1 MVSARQL
8 LHLTAL
14 LGIAQADPAQ
24 RGWSVDL
31 FIPRHAAQQIADV
44 APDSEER
51 RLSGGEGHLSSLD
64 PWMKDIHCETPFD
77 CHGSLFG
84 DGVGGATVDFLI
96 CILLLLYM
104 FKGLGEICDVY
115 FMTAL
120 ENISEALQLSND
132 VAGATFMAAGS
143 SAPELIT
150 SVVSTFFM
158 VSDAGVGTIIGSAIF
173 NIFVIVGATGY
184 IACKGGKVLDIW
196 WYPLS
201 RDTGFYVVAITE
213 LAIVLSD
220 EKVHWY
226 EAVIFLCTY
235 ALYIGYMMINP
246 WVVEKLGGEPGKV
259 EEAEKGD
266 IEDGVPAAKTSDPAA
281 PTETPA
287 PVLNTDPVAAPT
299 AVPPGAVE
307 EALAKEPERR
317 VSEGALDPA
326 NIEGGTDKVSWSLTH
341 SPRGS
346 KDAPSKEAPRS
357 SKQKADGADPGPD
370 AAAGAPIAVA
380 ENGATENG
388 GAEAKEGE
396 EEEDEPLAC
405 IDKYD
410 PISFVWRKTMPSGKY
425 YWSLF
430 FYSVFMIMGLS
441 YIMVDC
447 AIRMGK
453 ILTIEP
459 FIMGLLVLSAGTSI
473 PDTLSSIAVAKQG
486 EGDMA
491 ISNALGSNVFDILLG
506 LGVPWLIKIAA
517 LPHHTPEWSDTPVN
531 FPGASKD
538 LMEWIVILV
547 VVVLLFFGT
556 LTIFK
561 WKLTQKVGLVMLSM
575 YLVYVTYALVSYYT
589 RN

>member
-1 MVSARQL
+1 LKKKMVSARHL

-14 LGIAQADPAQ
+14 LGSAQADPAQ

-31 FIPRHAAQQIADV
+31 FLPRHAAQQLADV
-44 APDSEER
+44 APEEER
-51 RLSGGEGHLSSLD
+51 RLAGEEGHLSSLD
-64 PWMKDIHCETPFD
+64 PWMKIIHCDSPFD

-84 DGVGGATVDFLI
+84 DSVGGMIVDFLF
-96 CILLLLYM
+96 CLLLLVYM
-104 FKGLGEICDVY
+104 FKGLGEICDAY

-120 ENISEALQLSND
+120 ENISEALNLSND

-143 SAPELIT
+143 SAPELFT

-201 RDTGFYVVAITE
+201 RDTGFYIVAIAE

-220 EKVHWY
+220 DKVYWY

-235 ALYIGYMMINP
+235 ALYIGYMFINP

-259 EEAEKGD
+259 EEAEKD
-266 IEDGVPAAKTSDPAA
+266 IEDGVPAEKTPDPAA
-281 PTETPA
+281 PTVTPA
-287 PVLNTDPVAAPT
+287 PVLEAEAAVAAPT

-307 EALAKEPERR
+307 EDAKPEPHAANTHG
-317 VSEGALDPA
+317 SLNPA
-326 NIEGGTDKVSWSLTH
+326 DLTGDHDRVSWSLSH

-346 KDAPSKEAPRS
+346 KEAPSAQN
-357 SKQKADGADPGPD
+357 SKQAPAESSADPGPD
-370 AAAGAPIAVA
+370 AAAGAPLTVA

-388 GAEAKEGE
+388 GEEKKEGE

-447 AIRMGK
+447 AIRMGT

-506 LGVPWLIKIAA
+506 LGVPWLIKLAIGR
-517 LPHHTPEWSDTPVN
+517 EVN
-531 FPGASKD
+531 FPGASTD
-538 LMEWIVILV
+538 LMEWIIILCLV
-547 VVVLLFFGT
+547 VVLFFGT
-556 LTIFK
+556 LMAFK
-561 WKLTQKVGLVMLSM
+561 WKLNQKVGLVMLSM

-589 RN
+589 RK